1 MEAHLHLEARLGI
14 VGSATDFTYKWCL
27 NMGLG
32 NEEASRMALAAD
44 EILTDIILY
53 AYKEEQGYIEI
64 WFRYSMSEIEIIIQE
79 KGEPFDISR
88 HQFSREK
95 ALDSNDFSGAS
106 FEVVKKMTDHFLFLN
121 RGKDGKEFRIV
132 KKMSAV
138 HIADTTIREEADETN
153 GEVFQE
159 DYLVTPI
166 TSEDAED
173 IAKLIY
179 RSYGFRYNKE
189 DLYFPRRIETALMQ
203 DYKFGTI
210 VRTSAGG
217 PAGYFAVIRST
228 DSMIGEIGE
237 AVVSPEHRNRGLMTR
252 MLKELIYMSRQR
264 GLLGLFGMAL
274 TSHTISQKVNAK
286 YGLKSTALILTKSYR
301 SDQSI
306 ADRKN
311 IDLTSVVLDYISLL
325 PHRVVPVYLPSRHQ
339 EILEKIYS
347 QFVQKP
353 EIRKL
358 PDKIERQDVK
368 TDLQLNVR
376 YDSETAVVIVRQ
388 YGKTFEH
395 TLNRLLDSI
404 EDQNFISVYVDLPLD
419 NVWIDP
425 AAELLYGKGFVFAG
439 LLPQFH
445 QERDYLRLQRVIPD
459 PEFDSIETVSEM
471 AGTIK
476 EYISKEYNE
485 CKQR

>member
-32 NEEASRMALAAD
+32 NEEAARMALAAD

-53 AYKEEQGYIEI
+53 AYKEKQGYIEI
-64 WFRYSMSEIEIIIQE
+64 WFQYSMSEIEIIIQE
-79 KGEPFDISR
+79 KGEPFDLSR

-95 ALDSNDFSGAS
+95 AFHLDDFSGAS

-132 KKMSAV
+132 KRMSAI
-138 HIADTTIREEADETN
+138 HIADTTIREEPDDTI
-153 GEVFQE
+153 GEEFKE

-189 DLYFPRRIETALMQ
+189 DLYFPKRLETALRHE
-203 DYKFGTI
+203 YKFGTI

-237 AVVSPEHRNRGLMTR
+237 AVVSPEHRKRGLMTR
-252 MLKELIYMSRQR
+252 MLNQLIAMSRQR
-264 GLLGLFGMAL
+264 GLLGLYGMAL
-274 TSHTISQKVNAK
+274 TSHTFSQKVNLK
-286 YGLKSTALILTKSYR
+286 YGLKSTALILTKSYN
-301 SDQSI
+301 SDQGV

-311 IDLTSVVLDYISLL
+311 IVLTSVVLDYIFLL
-325 PHRVVPVYLPSRHQ
+325 PHRFVPVYLPMRHE
-339 EILEKIYS
+339 EIMKKIYG
-347 QFVQKP
+347 QFEQELVIKNLP
-353 EIRKL
+353 E
-358 PDKIERQDVK
+358 KIERQDLK
-368 TDLQLNVR
+368 TDLHLNIR

-395 TLNRLLDSI
+395 TLNRMLDSI
-404 EDQNFISVYVDLPLD
+404 EDENFISVYVDLPLD
-419 NVWIDP
+419 DVWVEP
-425 AAELLYGKGFVFAG
+425 AAELLRIKGFVFSG
-439 LLPQFH
+439 LIPLFH
-445 QERDYLRLQRVIPD
+445 QERDYLRLQRVSLD
-459 PEFDSIETVSEM
+459 PIFDSIETVSEM

-476 EYISKEYNE
+476 EYISKEYYE
-485 CKQR
+485 CK